1 MEEQITRAGEAELGP
16 GMLGC
21 DREVF
26 AQVWDRVA
34 PGGSSTVEVA
44 PKAQVEPAATA
55 EPVSLG
61 EDDREGRRLQ
71 ELTRRALSDAS
82 IYRELTRRSRRARL
96 ELNELAGRK
105 TRQAKRLSAAYF
117 LMTGVRYW
125 PRETTPVNPPESF
138 FPILRQQFLAEGEQ
152 AKALRQAAQEA
163 EEPMLGELYLSLAEE
178 ADELVYT
185 IRLIVERET

>member
-1 MEEQITRAGEAELGP
+1 MEERITLGGEAELGP

-26 AQVWDRVA
+26 AQVWGRVA
-34 PGGSSTVEVA
+34 PGGSAAVEVA
-44 PKAQVEPAATA
+44 PKAQAEPSTPA

-82 IYRELTRRSRRARL
+82 VYRELTRRSRRARL

-125 PRETTPVNPPESF
+125 PRETTPANPPESF
-138 FPILRQQFLAEGEQ
+138 FPVLRQQFLAEGEQ
-152 AKALRQAAQEA
+152 ARALRQAAQEV

>member
-1 MEEQITRAGEAELGP
+1 MEEQIAREAELGP

-26 AQVWDRVA
+26 AQVWGRVA
-34 PGGSSTVEVA
+34 PGGDSPVEVTPQTPAQPPA
-44 PKAQVEPAATA
+44 PA

-61 EDDREGRRLQ
+61 EDDPEGRQLQ

-82 IYRELTRRSRRARL
+82 IYRELTRRSRRARM
-96 ELNELAGRK
+96 ELNELSGRK

-138 FPILRQQFLAEGEQ
+138 FPVLRQQFLAEGQQ
-152 AKALRQAAQEA
+152 AKTLRQAAQGA
-163 EEPMLGELYLSLAEE
+163 GEPMLRELYLSLAEE
-178 ADELVYT
+178 ADEVAYT
-185 IRLIVERET
+185 LRLIVERET

>member
-1 MEEQITRAGEAELGP
+1 MEEQITRASELGP

-34 PGGSSTVEVA
+34 PGGAGPVEVA
-44 PKAQVEPAATA
+44 PRAEAPARGAAQG
-55 EPVSLG
+55 PVSLG
-61 EDDREGRRLQ
+61 EDDQEGGRLQ
-71 ELTRRALSDAS
+71 ELIRRALSDAS
-82 IYRELTRRSRRARL
+82 VYQELTRRSRRARM
-96 ELNELAGRK
+96 ELQELAGRK

-138 FPILRQQFLAEGEQ
+138 FPVLRQQFLAEGQQ
-152 AKALRQAAQEA
+152 AGELRRDAQGA
-163 EEPMLGELYLSLAEE
+163 EEPMLRELYLSLAEE
-178 ADELVYT
+178 ADEVVYT